1 MNFVTKIR
9 MAVGNAIFL
18 KQVSQPRKHKQVISF
33 EQAKKIGMLYDATN
47 EQDYEM
53 VKQYIKGIRADH
65 KEVFALGY
73 VDKKQ
78 LPVSQ
83 FAQLGLDFFT
93 KKDLKWNMI
102 PDSLEIRNFI
112 NEQFDILINL
122 NEGNCFPL
130 NYITAMS
137 KAKFRIGRYHKKN
150 LSNFDFLIEAG
161 NSTSLSNYIK
171 EVDRYLRIIK
181 S

>member
-1 MNFVTKIR
+1 

-53 VKQYIKGIRADH
+53 VKQYIKGIRSDH

-93 KKDLKWNMI
+93 KKDLRWNMI

-130 NYITAMS
+130 N
-137 KAKFRIGRYHKKN
+137 
-150 LSNFDFLIEAG
+150 
-161 NSTSLSNYIK
+161 
-171 EVDRYLRIIK
+171 
-181 S
+181 

>member
-1 MNFVTKIR
+1 MNFITKIR

-18 KQVSQPRKHKQVISF
+18 KQVSQPRKNRQVVSF
-33 EQAKKIGMLYDATN
+33 AEARKIGMLYDATS
-47 EQDYEM
+47 EQDYEL
-53 VKQYIKGIRADH
+53 VKQYIKGIRTDH

-93 KKDLKWNMI
+93 RKDLKWNMI

-112 NEQFDILINL
+112 GEPFDILINL

-130 NYITAMS
+130 NYITAVS

-150 LSNFDFLIEAG
+150 LSNFDMLIEAG
-161 NSTSLSNYIK
+161 NSTSLANFIR
-171 EVDRYLRIIK
+171 EVDKYLRIIK
-181 S
+181 N

>member
-1 MNFVTKIR
+1 MTVFTKFR
-9 MAVGNAIFL
+9 MAVGNAVFL
-18 KQVSQPRKHKQVISF
+18 RQVSQPRKRQVVSF
-33 EQAKKIGMLYDATN
+33 VQAKKIGMLYDATN
-47 EQDYEM
+47 EQDYEL
-53 VKQYIKGIRADH
+53 VKQYIKVIRAEH

-93 KKDLKWNMI
+93 RKDLKWNMI
-102 PDSLEIRNFI
+102 PDSLEIKNFVS
-112 NEQFDILINL
+112 ESFDILINL

-137 KAKFRIGRYHKKN
+137 KAKFRIGRYSKKN
-150 LSNFDFLIEAG
+150 LSNFDMLIEAG
-161 NSTSLSNYIK
+161 NSTSLSNFIK
-171 EVDRYLRIIK
+171 EVDKYLRIIK

>member
-1 MNFVTKIR
+1 MSYFTKFR

-18 KQVSQPRKHKQVISF
+18 KQVSQPRKDRQVVSF
-33 EQAKKIGMLYDATN
+33 AQAKKIGMLYDATN
-47 EQDYEM
+47 EQDYEL
-53 VKQYIKGIRADH
+53 VKQYIKSIRADH

-102 PDSLEIRNFI
+102 PDSLEIKNFI
-112 NEQFDILINL
+112 NEPFDILINL

-150 LSNFDFLIEAG
+150 LINFDMLIEAG

>member
-1 MNFVTKIR
+1 MTLATKIR
-9 MAVGNAIFL
+9 MAVGNMVFRQRMRL
-18 KQVSQPRKHKQVISF
+18 LNKHTQVVSF
-33 EQAKKIGMLYDATN
+33 EDAKKIGMLYDATN

-53 VKQYIKGIRADH
+53 VKQYIKGIRSDH

-150 LSNFDFLIEAG
+150 LNNFDFLIEAG
-161 NSTSLSNYIK
+161 NSTSLTNYIK
-171 EVDRYLRIIK
+171 EVDKYLRIIK